1 MNLWLVW
8 KYRLWS
14 HDRMRVHVQILQMLE
29 SKPTNYNWAF
39 ELTSG
44 TAVAPGLALKHV
56 RMSWANYG
64 VSFSLGPQGVLVFQ
78 YGGGH
83 IEDARLEWVPTS
95 NEDL

>member
-8 KYRLWS
+8 KYRLRS
-14 HDRMRVHVQILQMLE
+14 HDRMRVHVQIVQMLK

-56 RMSWANYG
+56 RISRMSWAR
-64 VSFSLGPQGVLVFQ
+64 VFSFSNTATAILRTRGWSEVQQVMKTPRFKD
-78 YGGGH
+78 
-83 IEDARLEWVPTS
+83 ED
-95 NEDL
+95 D

>member
-1 MNLWLVW
+1 MKLWLVW
-8 KYRLWS
+8 KYRVRS

-29 SKPTNYNWAF
+29 SKPTNYNLAF

-64 VSFSLGPQGVLVFQ
+64 VRSNLGP
-78 YGGGH
+78 
-83 IEDARLEWVPTS
+83 
-95 NEDL
+95 

>member
-1 MNLWLVW
+1 MTGLE
-8 KYRLWS
+8 YRRRS
-14 HDRMRVHVQILQMLE
+14 HDHMRVHVQIVQMLAE

-64 VSFSLGPQGVLVFQ
+64 VRSNLGPQGVLVFQ

-83 IEDARLEWVPTS
+83 IKDARLEWGPTS
-95 NEDL
+95 NEHL